1 MCFLLD
7 FSSYKNFV
15 QSTCFGLGT
24 QAKRALDEAHT
35 KDSFDVDF

>member
-7 FSSYKNFV
+7 FSSYKNIV
-15 QSTCFGLGT
+15 QNVCFGLGT
-24 QAKRALDEAHT
+24 QAKKALDEALT